1 MDRKNYSDCLFSYN
15 NQVPTHLPSKLYL
28 PDGSVRRSSYI
39 SIEELNSLG
48 YKGPVSVPE
57 CCPTRKITWDCALG
71 DYVVCPKTDEDI
83 AAANDKFIRAY
94 LQQTLLTSSGI
105 YSDTDLTPEGVK
117 AYENFY
123 GNIYYV
129 LHSKNIITEADIPKL
144 ELPWNYSYS
153 HMKGLYDTKVNSS
166 FKFWKLTYELCGV
179 DESKCFVETSGFFDI
194 PSDWVLGS
202 GEPYPL
208 NVCPSGHCYDI

>member
-1 MDRKNYSDCLFSYN
+1 MDKKDYSDCLFSYN
-15 NQVPTHLPSKLYL
+15 NQTPEYLPSKLRL
-28 PDGSVRRSSYI
+28 PDGSVRRSHYI
-39 SIEELNSLG
+39 SIEELNTLG
-48 YKGPVSVPE
+48 YKGPFCVPE
-57 CCPTRKITWDCALG
+57 CCSTDKVTWCCVSG
-71 DYVVCPKTDEDI
+71 NYVVSCKNNEEI
-83 AAANDKFIRAY
+83 AADNDKFIRAH

-105 YSDTDLTPEGVK
+105 YFDTDLTPEGIK

-123 GNIYYV
+123 GNILYV
-129 LHSKNIITEADIPKL
+129 LQFKNIISEADIPKL

-153 HMKGLYDTKVNSS
+153 YMKSLYDTKVNSS

-179 DESKCFVETSGFFDI
+179 DESKCFVETSGFFKI

-208 NVCPSGHCYDI
+208 NTCPSGHCYDL